1 MNNNIVNLINGVA
14 NKYGLTTVEVNEL
27 SNRFQNDNRNIEI
40 VQREI
45 ENMSNYFYYQHKLVN
60 VINNASPLQLGKNY
74 YVTAFDTNSN
84 MYLHP
89 VSISVI
95 NAETSEVVL
104 DNSFKGY
111 QKHTQVDDIEIAI
124 SQIGNLLGFE
134 VVEEYRIY
142 DASKSKHSIVIKD
155 LVNEDEFYDLDNLKK
170 RFFKLINN
178 GKYKKEKWVD
188 LLSNISVAN
197 NREEYK
203 MVIDYGLNLLKS
215 LPSMTEDDYNA
226 IEKKYFDMLIFDSI
240 ISQSERNFK
249 DYGIIC
255 DKETKRYSFA
265 PLFDNVFPS
274 ILKNN
279 DVIVL
284 NGIVCNRYEL
294 IECLFYNYYDKI
306 KDRVSIILNNKN
318 KYLNNIDMI
327 LKYNV
332 SYDNYNMLL
341 NNIISNL
348 NYFERLIKEK
358 EFINNNSNNAGFVN
372 VLQMLIGMLILVGFS
387 VAIGY
392 LLFVMQ

>member
-1 MNNNIVNLINGVA
+1 MNGNIVNLINGVA
-14 NKYGLTTVEVNEL
+14 NKYNLTVDEINEL
-27 SNRFQNDNRNIEI
+27 SRRFSNDNRDIVV
-40 VQREI
+40 VQRDI
-45 ENMSNYFYYQHKLVN
+45 ENMGNYYFYQHKMNN
-60 VINNASPLQLGKNY
+60 VINNTKPLDVGKNY
-74 YVTAFDTNSN
+74 YVSAFDSNSN
-84 MYLHP
+84 IYLHP
-89 VSISVI
+89 VSVSVI
-95 NAETSEVVL
+95 NAETAEVVV

-111 QKHTQVDDIEIAI
+111 QKNTQVDDIEIAI
-124 SQIGNLLGFE
+124 SQIGSLLGFSI
-134 VVEEYRIY
+134 VEEYRIY
-142 DASKSKHSIVIKD
+142 DANRQKHSIVIKD
-155 LVNEDEFYDLDNLKK
+155 LVRDDEFYDLDNLKK

-197 NREEYK
+197 TREEYK

-215 LPSMTEDDYNA
+215 LPSITEDDYKI
-226 IEKKYFDMLIFDSI
+226 IENKYFDMLIFDSI
-240 ISQSERNFK
+240 VSQSERNFK
-249 DYGIIC
+249 DYGILC

-279 DVIVL
+279 DIIVL

-294 IECLFYNYYDKI
+294 IECLFNDYYDKI
-306 KDRVSIILNNKN
+306 EERVSVILNNKN

-348 NYFERLIKEK
+348 NYFEKLIKQRE
-358 EFINNNSNNAGFVN
+358 IVNNNSNNAGFVN